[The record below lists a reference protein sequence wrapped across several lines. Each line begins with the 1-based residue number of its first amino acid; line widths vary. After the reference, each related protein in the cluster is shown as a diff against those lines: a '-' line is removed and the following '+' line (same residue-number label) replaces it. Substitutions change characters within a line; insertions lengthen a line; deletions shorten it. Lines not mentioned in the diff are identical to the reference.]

1 MKIKIADSNEFKRL
15 LEVLVDELID
25 AKDHFRLH
33 QALDNAIPDY
43 HAAFNQSPVFWTM
56 TLRAHMDATMIR
68 LCKAYDQYAQRP
80 SLSLRSLLKIIS
92 ANLEIFETANFRERL
107 KGSPFVDSLAAHPRM
122 PDSGQLERDL
132 KSVSA
137 GDALVKNLTIWRN
150 NCIAHRSHSSA
161 LDPTELP
168 RDFPILFSD
177 IKTLI
182 DRGLGIVK
190 SDLLFVNRNRRAFS
204 ANKLR
209 EKQLH
214 PLLVKLCIPRGGFHS
229 MRHGAAS
236 ALLADGATPAVVQ
249 RQLRHSDPRITLGIY
264 GHVVGNQ
271 QRDAVENRAARIA

>member
-182 DRGLGIVK
+182 DRGLGIVNRY
-190 SDLLFVNRNRRAFS
+190 SDLFSSTHHVSFESHDYRRI
-204 ANKLR
+204 L
-209 EKQLH
+209 
-214 PLLVKLCIPRGGFHS
+214 
-229 MRHGAAS
+229 
-236 ALLADGATPAVVQ
+236 DVVQ
-249 RQLRHSDPRITLGIY
+249 KDVEDKRGRTRPEIDAISADPKRQ
-264 GHVVGNQ
+264 
-271 QRDAVENRAARIA
+271 EKART